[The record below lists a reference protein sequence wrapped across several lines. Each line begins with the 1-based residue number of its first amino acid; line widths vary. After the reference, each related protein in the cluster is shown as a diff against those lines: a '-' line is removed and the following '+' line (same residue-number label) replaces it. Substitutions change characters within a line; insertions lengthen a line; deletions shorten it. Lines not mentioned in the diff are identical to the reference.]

1 MNAFLFAGMHI
12 ANRLSFKKKFSL
24 LAFVTL
30 LPLIFGAAIIVMQ
43 QKEAVNLLND
53 EIAGLSVLTKLSD
66 IERTYR
72 HSRENNWQ
80 NYTEAKSLAL
90 ATIKQLEKTANLQ
103 SNSMNVLRQLA
114 LELNRSSQDTANLLA
129 SSIVSAKEDISA
141 LSGLAL
147 DGEPSGFYLAEL
159 YINRI
164 AQISEYYSLVT
175 ASASNI
181 LQQGRFTPQ
190 SYTQIVALNK
200 RLAEQQLLLKKSTN
214 RLYTTVGNTEM
225 LPLKTALV
233 ESAQFVDSFV
243 SGIEMNIISPDN
255 FSVDLAAF
263 HAQSNAG
270 TEALDSLGK
279 DTADILQLRIQNRLD
294 RERSHMFWLII
305 TALFVVIFSV
315 TILLIIYKA
324 IVDKVGAIEA
334 MTSRVAK
341 GDFTADLK
349 VTGNDELSKIA
360 EAINHMLASV
370 RMLIT
375 GVKQVSLDVVEA
387 SEKMQLVTSDVEST
401 LTSQQAQTHSVAEA
415 ITQMVHS
422 ADNVER
428 CTYDANQVTSDA
440 LHSVQKGNKVISS
453 TVNGINKIAEEVATG
468 ADVINQLALHS
479 SDIGKV
485 VNVIRAIAEQTN
497 LLALNAA
504 IEAARAGEQGRG
516 FAVVAD
522 EVRTLASRTQSSTQ
536 EIEAMIELVQKGAK
550 QAVKAMEAGSS
561 QANDGVKQA
570 RLVSDSMAT
579 LASNVEDIVLISD
592 QITESVE
599 AQRQVS
605 TTMDTRTHAIK
616 EGADLALIAAKEAS
630 SIGKTLAK
638 DSQRLALQ
646 ISGFSL

>member
-1 MNAFLFAGMHI
+1 M
-12 ANRLSFKKKFSL
+12 
-24 LAFVTL
+24 
-30 LPLIFGAAIIVMQ
+30 
-43 QKEAVNLLND
+43 
-53 EIAGLSVLTKLSD
+53 SVLTKLSD

-80 NYTEAKSLAL
+80 NYTEAKSLVL
-90 ATIKQLEKTANLQ
+90 ATIKQLEKTAKLQ

-243 SGIEMNIISPDN
+243 SGIEMSIISPDN

-324 IVDKVGAIEA
+324 IVDKVDAIEA

-536 EIEAMIELVQKGAK
+536 EIEAMIELVQKGAR

>member
-1 MNAFLFAGMHI
+1 
-12 ANRLSFKKKFSL
+12 
-24 LAFVTL
+24 
-30 LPLIFGAAIIVMQ
+30 
-43 QKEAVNLLND
+43 
-53 EIAGLSVLTKLSD
+53 LSVLTKLSD

-80 NYTEAKSLAL
+80 NYTEAKSLVL
-90 ATIKQLEKTANLQ
+90 ATIKQLEKTAKLQ

-243 SGIEMNIISPDN
+243 SGIEMSIISPDN

-324 IVDKVGAIEA
+324 IVDKVDAIEA

-536 EIEAMIELVQKGAK
+536 EIEAMIELVQKGAR